1 MDFCFFDSSATVKNY
16 IIETGTNWVKSVF
29 ITIPKTEIY
38 MASITEVEVVAAFSR
53 RRKGNTL
60 SKIDANTAIIQFKTA
75 FVTDFNTVEITPK
88 IISSAVDFADKHSLR
103 GYDAV
108 QLASA
113 LEIYSRLIAIGVDFN
128 LTPFTFVSAD
138 NELNSAAS
146 LEGLS
151 IENPNNYP

>member
-16 IIETGTNWVKSVF
+16 IVETGTNWVKSIF

-60 SKIDANTAIIQFKTA
+60 SLTDANTAINQFTSD
-75 FVTDFNTVEITPK
+75 FSRDFNTVEVNPK
-88 IISSAVDFADKHSLR
+88 IISLAVQLADKHSLR

-113 LEIYSRLIAIGVDFN
+113 LEIYSRLILIGVDFN
-128 LTPFTFVSAD
+128 ITPFTFVSAD
-138 NELNSAAS
+138 NELNSAAL
-146 LEGLS
+146 LEGLGV
-151 IENPNNYP
+151 ENPNNYP